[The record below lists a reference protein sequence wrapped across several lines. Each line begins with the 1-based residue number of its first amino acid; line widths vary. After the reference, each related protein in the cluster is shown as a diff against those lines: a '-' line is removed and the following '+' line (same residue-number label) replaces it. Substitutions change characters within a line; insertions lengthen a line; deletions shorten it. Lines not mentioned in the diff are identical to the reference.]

1 MSEKYT
7 IDDSIKQAETL
18 NETKKITQ
26 EYIDYIQES
35 SVSDYIHIIKYL
47 QEQENKNKTRNNITY
62 ICTIV
67 AAVFAVLSVIL
78 SLIPYII

>member
-7 IDDSIKQAETL
+7 IDDSIKQAEIL
-18 NETKKITQ
+18 NETEKIPQ